1 MPFIW
6 VQIVNNGVHQY
17 PNQNHQVDDGELG
30 ALEDYQATDFI
41 SIFQKVKLALNLL
54 VTFSM
59 TNYFSTFPKDIKK
72 LLPRRQRVGYEL
84 LLSSCQPNIEL
95 VSSINKVRSF
105 ECDKKTVKA
114 MIRLGLDK
122 N

>member
-1 MPFIW
+1 MNMPFIW

-17 PNQNHQVDDGELG
+17 PNHNHQVDDGELG
-30 ALEDYQATDFI
+30 ALEVYQATDFI

-59 TNYFSTFPKDIKK
+59 RNYFSTFPKDIKK
-72 LLPRRQRVGYEL
+72 LLPHRQWVGDKL

-105 ECDKKTVKA
+105 ECDKKQL
-114 MIRLGLDK
+114 RQ
-122 N
+122 

>member
-1 MPFIW
+1 MNMPFTW
-6 VQIVNNGVHQY
+6 VQKVNNGVHQY
-17 PNQNHQVDDGELG
+17 PDDNHQVDDGELG

-59 TNYFSTFPKDIKK
+59 RNYFSTFPKDIKK
-72 LLPRRQRVGYEL
+72 LLPHRQWVGNKL
-84 LLSSCQPNIEL
+84 LLCSCQPNNEL

-105 ECDKKTVKA
+105 ECDKKQL
-114 MIRLGLDK
+114 RQ
-122 N
+122 

>member
-1 MPFIW
+1 MNMPFIW
-6 VQIVNNGVHQY
+6 VQIVKNGVHQY
-17 PNQNHQVDDGELG
+17 PDHNHQVDDGELS

-59 TNYFSTFPKDIKK
+59 RNYFSTFPKDIKK
-72 LLPRRQRVGYEL
+72 LLPHRQWVGDKL
-84 LLSSCQPNIEL
+84 LLCSCHPNNEL

-105 ECDKKTVKA
+105 ECDKKQL
-114 MIRLGLDK
+114 RQ
-122 N
+122 